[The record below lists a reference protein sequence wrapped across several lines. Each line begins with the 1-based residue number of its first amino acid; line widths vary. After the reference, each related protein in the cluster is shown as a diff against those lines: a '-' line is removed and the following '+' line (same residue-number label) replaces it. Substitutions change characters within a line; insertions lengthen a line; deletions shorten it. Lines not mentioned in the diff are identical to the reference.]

1 VFANLGWGE
10 ILILIAAG
18 LIILGPERLPGA
30 ISSSLSWFRK
40 ARDYVTGATADLRKE
55 LGPEFDD
62 LREPLQQL
70 NELRSTSPRALVTKH
85 LLGGDD
91 SLLDPK
97 TYTDLADEGERS
109 TPAKA
114 PGGAGRVDRGD
125 DDAGGSAD
133 STAGE
138 RTAGAHHSAAD
149 WDAT

>member
-1 VFANLGWGE
+1 MFANLGWGE

-30 ISSSLSWFRK
+30 ISSALGWFRK

-97 TYTDLADEGERS
+97 TYTDLADKKTAAEPTQSAAESGVVAGE
-109 TPAKA
+109 
-114 PGGAGRVDRGD
+114 
-125 DDAGGSAD
+125 SAET
-133 STAGE
+133 TAGE
-138 RTAGAHHSAAD
+138 RTTGTRHSAED

>member
-1 VFANLGWGE
+1 MFANLGWGE

-109 TPAKA
+109 TPGTAQD
-114 PGGAGRVDRGD
+114 GTGRVDRGD
-125 DDAGGSAD
+125 DAGESAD
-133 STAGE
+133 TTAGE
-138 RTAGAHHSAAD
+138 RTTGAHHSAAD
-149 WDAT
+149 WEAT